1 MTSKEALSQQLK
13 AYEAVAYKLKYKNE
27 GLDIKT
33 IDHLYEW
40 LNGIMNTIEKCI
52 HKEDEFEI
60 IKLKMIEKEGDL
72 VFPFVERTK

>member
-13 AYEAVAYKLKYKNE
+13 AFESVAYKLKY
-27 GLDIKT
+27 DIEDMDVKT
-33 IDHLYEW
+33 VDHLYKW
-40 LNGIMNTIEKCI
+40 VTDIIKVIEHAI
-52 HKEDEFEI
+52 QKEDEFEI

>member
-13 AYEAVAYKLKYKNE
+13 AFEAVAYKLKYEAEK
-27 GLDIKT
+27 LDVET
-33 IDHLYEW
+33 VDHLYKW
-40 LNGIMNTIEKCI
+40 TTDIMNVIEHAI
-52 HKEDEFEI
+52 QKEDEFEI

>member
-13 AYEAVAYKLKYKNE
+13 AFESVAYKLKYDTEK
-27 GLDIKT
+27 LDVET
-33 IDHLYEW
+33 VDHLYKW
-40 LNGIMNTIEKCI
+40 TTDIINVIEHAI
-52 HKEDEFEI
+52 QKEDEFEI